1 MDAKSM
7 NLENRKAEE
16 VKKVLLYQIYME
28 KYKKLL

>member
-28 KYKKLL
+28 KYKKLV

>member
-7 NLENRKAEE
+7 NLENGKAEE

-28 KYKKLL
+28 KYKKLV

>member
-16 VKKVLLYQIYME
+16 VKKVLLYQILVFLAHR
-28 KYKKLL
+28 KR